1 MTTNIKSLSF
11 LLLSSLA
18 LASCQE
24 EQQTAPP
31 VAEYNMLTIAVSDCD
46 ITRLSSAT
54 IRGRQDVDIYPQVSG
69 TLTNVLVDE
78 GDVVRKG
85 EVMFVIDQVPYK
97 AAVATAEANAASA
110 RASLAT
116 AKLTLES
123 KGKLFESKVVSEF
136 DYLTAKNAALMAE
149 AQVAQ
154 ADAQLITA
162 KNNLSY
168 TTVKSP
174 VDGTIGVLPYRIGA
188 LVSSA
193 MAAPLTT
200 VSDNSEMY
208 AYFSMTE
215 NELLNTIRK
224 YGYREAAMESY
235 PDVSLQLSDGSTY
248 NYTGKIN
255 SMSGVIDR
263 STGTITLRAD
273 FENPEGLLH
282 SGASGNVV
290 IQTQRDSVI
299 IIPRDATFEIQDK
312 VFVFKAIDGVAK
324 SAMVEITKVTGG
336 KEYIVESGLSAGDQ
350 IIAEGVGLLR
360 EGTPVKAKG
369 AATAAPTPATTETAA
384 PAATEEKVE

>member
-1 MTTNIKSLSF
+1 MTTNFKSLSF
-11 LLLSSLA
+11 LLLCSLV

-24 EQQTAPP
+24 EQQSAPP
-31 VAEYNMLTIAVSDCD
+31 AAEYSMLTIDTNNCE

-54 IRGRQDVDIYPQVSG
+54 IRGRQDVDIYPQVGG
-69 TLTNVLVDE
+69 TLTNILVDE
-78 GDVVRKG
+78 GDDVRKG

-123 KGKLFESKVVSEF
+123 TGKLFESKVVSEF

-154 ADAQLITA
+154 AEAQLVTA

-174 VDGTIGVLPYRIGA
+174 VDGTIGSLPYRVGA

-208 AYFSMTE
+208 VYFSMTE
-215 NELLNTIRK
+215 SELLSTIRK

-235 PDVSLQLSDGSTY
+235 PDVSLQLSDGTTY
-248 NYTGKIN
+248 EYTGKVN

-263 STGTITLRAD
+263 STGTILLRAD

-282 SGASGNVV
+282 SGASGNIVV
-290 IQTQRDSVI
+290 STQRDSVI
-299 IIPRDATFEIQDK
+299 IIPQAATYELQDK
-312 VFVFKAIDGVAK
+312 VFVFKATDGVAK
-324 SAMVEITKVTGG
+324 SAMVEVTKVTGG
-336 KEYIVESGLSAGDQ
+336 KDYIVESGLSVGDK
-350 IIAEGVGLLR
+350 IVAEGVGLLR
-360 EGTPVKAKG
+360 EGTPIVEKG
-369 AATAAPTPATTETAA
+369 AAPAASPA
-384 PAATEEKVE
+384 PAATEESVE